1 MGREEGQAMAA
12 ATIFISHSSQ
22 DNEWCRPFVTALQAK
37 GFDVWYDEQGLT
49 GGSAWV
55 TSLQREAQS
64 RDVFVLVV
72 TPESLASQWC
82 QEEIQL
88 ALATRRNI
96 LPVLHKPTKVDGFL
110 LTRQWIDA
118 TGAAP
123 EVAAERVT
131 AALLHG
137 APPVE
142 EKRERRPPTDLP
154 QILPEWLARL
164 GYTGRLYDQTPVI
177 IPPLI
182 SIPAGPFLMGSD
194 PRRDPETNDVET
206 PVRQVNVAAFQIA
219 RYPLTVAEY
228 SWAVQA
234 GAIKQPPDWERQLQ
248 RPHHP
253 VVQTTWKNAIAYTAW
268 LADLTGEPWRVPTE
282 EEWEKAARGV
292 DGRIY
297 PWGDVWD
304 PARANTQDG
313 GPGDTTPVGMYPG
326 GASPYG
332 VMDMAGNAQ
341 EWVGIPPSSPMYR
354 PGVYIGEEPDN
365 KGYMA
370 GGSWND
376 GPAYARTARR
386 GQFFM
391 GNRDES
397 TGIRLVLA
405 QP

>member
-1 MGREEGQAMAA
+1 MTAT
-12 ATIFISHSSQ
+12 TIFISHSSQ
-22 DNEWCRPFVTALQAK
+22 DNAWCRPFVAALK
-37 GFDVWYDEQGLT
+37 GKGLDVWYDEQGLT

-55 TSLQREAQS
+55 ATLQREAQA
-64 RDVFVLVV
+64 RDIFVLVV
-72 TPESLASQWC
+72 TPESIASQWC

-88 ALATRRNI
+88 ALATRRVI
-96 LPVLHKPTKVDGFL
+96 LPVLCKPTKVEGFL

-118 TGAAP
+118 LDAGP
-123 EVAAERVT
+123 EAAAERVA

-137 APPVE
+137 ALPVE
-142 EKRERRPPTDLP
+142 PKRERHPAPLP

-164 GYTGRLYDQTPVI
+164 GYVARIYERTPVI
-177 IPPLI
+177 TPPVVT
-182 SIPAGPFLMGSD
+182 IPAGPFLMGSD
-194 PRRDPETNDVET
+194 PRRDPEAQDAET
-206 PVRQVNVAAFQIA
+206 PPRQEQVAAFQIA

-228 SWAVQA
+228 AWAVQA
-234 GAIKQPPDWERQLQ
+234 GALKQPPDWVRQTQ
-248 RPHHP
+248 RPDHP
-253 VVQTTWKNAIAYTAW
+253 VVQTSWKNAVAYTAW

-282 EEWEKAARGV
+282 AEWEKAARGT

-304 PARANTQDG
+304 RTRANTADG
-313 GPGDTTPVGMYPG
+313 GPGDTTPVGMYAG

-341 EWVGIPPSSPMYR
+341 EWVGTPASSLLYR
-354 PGVYIGEEPDN
+354 PGVYVGAAPDD

-370 GGSWND
+370 GGSWNES
-376 GPAYARTARR
+376 PVIARAARR

-391 GNRDES
+391 GERDET

-405 QP
+405 